1 MSYPVLKILG
11 DVKEKLKQQP
21 IVILQAP
28 PWAGK
33 STVLPLG
40 LLDEPWLAG
49 KKIILLEPRRLA
61 ARSVA
66 ARLASL
72 LSEEVGQTVGYRIRF
87 ESVVSAKTRLEVVT
101 EGILTRMIQSD
112 NSLEGV
118 GLVIFDEFHERSL
131 QADLA
136 LCCAMI

>member
-1 MSYPVLKILG
+1 MFYPVLEVLP
-11 DVKEKLKQQP
+11 KLIDSLTQHP

-28 PWAGK
+28 PGAGK
-33 STVLPLG
+33 STALPLN
-40 LLDEPWLAG
+40 LLDLTWLNG
-49 KKIILLEPRRLA
+49 NKIILLEPRRLA

-66 ARLASL
+66 ARMASL
-72 LSEEVGQTVGYRIRF
+72 LNEDVGQTIGYRIRF
-87 ESVVSAKTRLEVVT
+87 ETVVSTNTRIEVVT

-136 LCCAMI
+136 LALPP